1 VFIEWRN
8 TGTLGGTAF
17 EIRGVDLYTLR
28 DGKAAEGV
36 SYFDPRPLLRDE
48 PAAAEGGGRERL

>member
-1 VFIEWRN
+1 
-8 TGTLGGTAF
+8 LGGTPF

-28 DGKAAEGV
+28 DGKASEGV